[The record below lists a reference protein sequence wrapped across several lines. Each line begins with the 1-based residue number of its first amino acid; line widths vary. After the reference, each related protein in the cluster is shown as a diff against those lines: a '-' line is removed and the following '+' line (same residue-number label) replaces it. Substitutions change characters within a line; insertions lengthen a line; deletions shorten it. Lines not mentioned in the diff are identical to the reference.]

1 MDELMMKLV
10 VDAKADAAVARRM
23 AEEAIGMITQLKA
36 NLIPVQPSMPYSEPM
51 ADPFVPEEEPQF
63 KVSPFALGNK
73 ALVKPVQTVK
83 EASIQ
88 VEKGISDEEEVK
100 NHLWDEA
107 TAG

>member
-1 MDELMMKLV
+1 
-10 VDAKADAAVARRM
+10 
-23 AEEAIGMITQLKA
+23 MITQLKA
-36 NLIPVQPSMPYSEPM
+36 NLIPVQPQMPYSQP
-51 ADPFVPEEEPQF
+51 ASDPFEAEEEPQF

-73 ALVKPVQTVK
+73 AMVKPVQTIK
-83 EASIQ
+83 EASVQ